1 MTGRTVIR
9 NVEAC
14 VIRIGRLVVILAMTT
29 CAGIGGGRVVAM
41 VAIFTGNLTVRTCER
56 PVIMLEI
63 CRLPGGLA
71 MTVGTGQGKL

>member
-9 NVEAC
+9 NVESC

-41 VAIFTGNLTVRTCER
+41 VAIFTGNLTVRTC
-56 PVIMLEI
+56 
-63 CRLPGGLA
+63 
-71 MTVGTGQGKL
+71 